1 MKKNNK
7 DKEYSQ
13 KDMVKAIYKSI
24 LKNIKE
30 SSYRSDAQAVVAD
43 ILDPNSVAQVDPDKI
58 PSKKANIM
66 NKAKGGEKERRK
78 GMASRANSKR
88 RKANTKTGTMKDG
101 KKFTYP
107 DDPRSSHNYGIN
119 KPFPPRSKEPGES
132 RMGHKVRNP
141 GQWASQPKEDAKN
154 TLEHLKRAPKP
165 DLPKSE
171 AFVSDMI
178 KTIKG
183 VHTAFE
189 TKAKRTKRG
198 FRSEDVKGKSHM
210 GHWARY
216 GKQIKQATSV
226 GGNKTKEEI
235 ADDTNAAAKAA
246 SKRKLTEL
254 KGMPKPDLP
263 KSEKGINKLKKFQKS
278 VMEKREVNY
287 VEGSSN
293 KKR

>member
-66 NKAKGGEKERRK
+66 NKAKGDEKKRRQAL
-78 GMASRANSKR
+78 ASRAHVKR
-88 RKANTKTGTMKDG
+88 MNENRKTGEIGG
-101 KKFTYP
+101 KKYTYP
-107 DDPRSSHNYGIN
+107 DDPRSSHSYGIN
-119 KPFPPRSKEPGES
+119 KPFPRSKGPGES
-132 RMGHKVRNP
+132 SRGHKVRNP